1 MKTILVPVD
10 LSPVT
15 ARVCRMA
22 CELAATVK
30 GRVVLLH
37 VVQPPPV
44 IMSDAYAFDAGQL
57 ASLLAVAEKVAARK
71 LAAFG
76 RACGKRAGEVEVV
89 QRTGQPVAVILDRAA
104 ALKADY
110 IVLGSHGHGAVYDLL
125 MGSTSQGV
133 LRKAR
138 CPVLVVPAE
147 AGKRRGKA
155 R

>member
-1 MKTILVPVD
+1 MKTVLAPVD
-10 LSPVT
+10 LSAVT
-15 ARVCRMA
+15 VRVLRMA
-22 CELAATVK
+22 CELAETGR
-30 GRVVLLH
+30 GRVVVLH

-44 IMSDAYAFDAGQL
+44 IMSDAYAFDAGQM
-57 ASLLAVAEKVAARK
+57 AALLATAERVAARK
-71 LAAFG
+71 LAAFA
-76 RACGKRAGEVEVV
+76 RACRKRVPEVETD

-125 MGSTSQGV
+125 MGSTTQGV

-138 CPVLVVPAE
+138 CPVLVVPAVAE
-147 AGKRRGKA
+147 KRGRK